1 MKHLLSLLVFA
12 ASALAQTAT
21 ITDTI
26 STPFG
31 GTFNGTVTVSLN
43 SPALAQP
50 LYSGNVTLSGWTQTV
65 TVTSGAFSLTLYTN
79 DQITPTGTSYSA
91 TFAPASGSG
100 WKETWVVPTGATTVR
115 AIRSTTVPT
124 PTVKFN
130 LAQLNQSSATLGQ
143 GIRWNGTAWEA
154 AANVQAVVH
163 IFAAGTEATCSSST
177 RGYVVMVQGGAGVAD
192 TLRVCRKDAADAY
205 AWTALY

>member
-1 MKHLLSLLVFA
+1 MKHLLQLLLLA
-12 ASALAQTAT
+12 ASAFAQTAT

-50 LYSGNVTLSGWTQTV
+50 LYSGSVTLSGWTQTV
-65 TVTSGAFSLTLYTN
+65 TVTSGAFSLTLYAN
-79 DQITPTGTSYSA
+79 DQITPGGTSYTA

-100 WKETWVVPTGATTVR
+100 WKETWVVPSGATTIR
-115 AIRSTTVPT
+115 AIRSTTAPT
-124 PTVKFN
+124 PAVKFN
-130 LAQLNQSSATLGQ
+130 LSQLNQNSATLGQ
-143 GIRWNGTAWEA
+143 GIRWNGTAWEPT
-154 AANVQAVVH
+154 ANVQAVVH
-163 IFAAGTEATCSSST
+163 IFAAGTEATCNSST